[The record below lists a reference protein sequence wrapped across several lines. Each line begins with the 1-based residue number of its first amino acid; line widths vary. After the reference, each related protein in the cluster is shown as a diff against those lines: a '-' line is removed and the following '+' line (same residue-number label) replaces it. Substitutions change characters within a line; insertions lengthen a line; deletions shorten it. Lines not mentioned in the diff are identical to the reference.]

1 MSVINT
7 NVKALTAQASMS
19 NVNKT
24 MSTAMERL
32 STGSRINSAKD
43 DAAGLAISL
52 RMTSDIRGFAVAIRN
67 ANDGISLTQTAEG
80 GLGQI
85 NDMLQRMRE
94 LAVQSSNGSASA
106 DNRAASQLEVTQLKQ
121 EIDNIAT
128 RTNFNG
134 IKLLDGTAAKLNL
147 QTGVNAGDSMTVQI
161 AAAGTKDLGLGARSS
176 LSATGVSGAVGAL
189 KSIAAGDL
197 TINGVAVG
205 ASSAD
210 DDTLSTTGFETI
222 TFGAPALTA
231 ASKAFTFDGVSFA
244 ATSTI
249 DSDTAAETAVN
260 FANAYNASALSTKL
274 YTAAASGNNI
284 IMTARVAGDTVVIGT
299 PAAGAAGSQASTA
312 TAGNEVAATST
323 TIANGGT
330 EKATSAIAKVAAIN
344 RIAAQ
349 TGVTASVSATTV
361 SGSVMT
367 AAAGTGTIRINGVST
382 ASFST
387 TTDAGVSRANTAAAI
402 NLITAQ
408 TGVRAIDT
416 GDLKKG
422 VVLVADDG
430 RNITVAIAGSTGT
443 FNTLSTGLGASAV
456 NSGGFTL
463 SSANGSPVVVGSSS
477 NGTVA
482 NAGLSAGTYT
492 ANVSIVS
499 STARAAAATT
509 VAPSAATTGLLEAGT
524 MKINGISIDAAITAD
539 DTASDVSATSS
550 TKAASA
556 IAIAAAIN
564 KKSAQTGV
572 VAKAEP
578 NVVVGSGFV
587 AHTRAGTL
595 NLNGTAIALT
605 ATTGASRG
613 SLVTEINKYSGQTGV
628 VASDN
633 GSGLTMTAA
642 DGRNIAMAY
651 GSVTA
656 AAVTDIGILADSVK
670 LGDATPANSTADTAI
685 TSYSRVSLSSDLTF
699 SLEAGSDGNA
709 NLEKLGFKAGTIGGA
724 NNGVRIATV
733 NVGTEAGAQL
743 AITALD
749 AAMKSVSMSQAQL
762 GAFQNRLDAVVSNL
776 TVANLNMSA
785 SRSRIQDTDYA
796 TESTNLAKA
805 QIISQAATAML
816 AQANQSGQSVL
827 ALLK

>member
-1 MSVINT
+1 MSVVNT
-7 NVKALTAQASMS
+7 NVKSLTAQASLS
-19 NVNKT
+19 NVNKS

-134 IKLLDGTAAKLNL
+134 IKLLDGTAAKLDL
-147 QTGVNAGDSMTVQI
+147 QTGVNAGDMMTVQI

-176 LSATGVSGAVGAL
+176 LSATGFSGAAGTL
-189 KSIAAGDL
+189 KSIAAGDM

-210 DDTLSTTGFETI
+210 DDTVSTSGFETVTIVFPTVANAKTVKFDNI
-222 TFGAPALTA
+222 TYTA
-231 ASKAFTFDGVSFA
+231 ANGDGATAAGAAAAFA
-244 ATSTI
+244 A
-249 DSDTAAETAVN
+249 V
-260 FANAYNASALSTKL
+260 YNASATRLYSASTDG
-274 YTAAASGNNI
+274 TASVVF
-284 IMTARVAGDTVVIGT
+284 TALVAGDLTSAG
-299 PAAGAAGSQASTA
+299 AAGAAGSQVPAA
-312 TAGNEVAATST
+312 AADPMVAVTST
-323 TIANGGT
+323 TVANGGT

-344 RIAAQ
+344 RISAQ
-349 TGVTASVSATTV
+349 TGVSASVSATTV
-361 SGSVMT
+361 SGSVMSAT
-367 AAAGTGTIRINGVST
+367 AGTGTIRINGVST

-387 TTDAGVSRANTAAAI
+387 TADAGVSRANTAAAI

-408 TGVRAIDT
+408 TGVRAVDT

-422 VVLVADDG
+422 VVLIADDG
-430 RNITVAIAGSTGT
+430 RNITAAIAGTSGT
-443 FNTLSTGLGASAV
+443 FTAASTGLGASAV
-456 NSGGFTL
+456 TSGGYTL
-463 SSANGSPVVVGSSS
+463 SSANGSPVVVGSTS

-539 DTASDVSATSS
+539 DTASDVTATSS

-587 AHTRAGTL
+587 PHTRAGTL
-595 NLNGTAIALT
+595 QLNGTAIALT
-605 ATTGASRG
+605 ATSGASRG

-642 DGRNIAMAY
+642 DGRNISMAY
-651 GSVTA
+651 GGIADVVA
-656 AAVTDIGILADSVK
+656 TDIGILAASMVTS
-670 LGDATPANSTADTAI
+670 ATAADVTAAKAT
-685 TSYSRVSLSSDLTF
+685 TTYSRVSLSSDLTF
-699 SLEAGSDGNA
+699 SLEAGSDGNG

-733 NVGTEAGAQL
+733 NVGTQAGAQL

-785 SRSRIQDTDYA
+785 SRSRIMDTDYA
-796 TESTNLAKA
+796 KESSNLAKA

>member
-1 MSVINT
+1 MIV
-7 NVKALTAQASMS
+7 
-19 NVNKT
+19 
-24 MSTAMERL
+24 
-32 STGSRINSAKD
+32 
-43 DAAGLAISL
+43 
-52 RMTSDIRGFAVAIRN
+52 
-67 ANDGISLTQTAEG
+67 
-80 GLGQI
+80 
-85 NDMLQRMRE
+85 
-94 LAVQSSNGSASA
+94 
-106 DNRAASQLEVTQLKQ
+106 
-121 EIDNIAT
+121 
-128 RTNFNG
+128 
-134 IKLLDGTAAKLNL
+134 
-147 QTGVNAGDSMTVQI
+147 
-161 AAAGTKDLGLGARSS
+161 
-176 LSATGVSGAVGAL
+176 ATG
-189 KSIAAGDL
+189 
-197 TINGVAVG
+197 
-205 ASSAD
+205 
-210 DDTLSTTGFETI
+210 
-222 TFGAPALTA
+222 
-231 ASKAFTFDGVSFA
+231 
-244 ATSTI
+244 
-249 DSDTAAETAVN
+249 
-260 FANAYNASALSTKL
+260 
-274 YTAAASGNNI
+274 
-284 IMTARVAGDTVVIGT
+284 TVV
-299 PAAGAAGSQASTA
+299 
-312 TAGNEVAATST
+312 V
-323 TIANGGT
+323 NGGA
-330 EKATSAIAKVAAIN
+330 EKATSAISKIAAIN
-344 RIAAQ
+344 RISAQ
-349 TGVTASVSATTV
+349 TGVSASVSATTV

-387 TTDAGVSRANTAAAI
+387 TADAGVSRANTTAAI

-408 TGVRAIDT
+408 TGVRAVDT
-416 GDLKKG
+416 GDVKKG
-422 VVLVADDG
+422 VVLIADDG
-430 RNITVAIAGSTGT
+430 RNITAAIAGSTGSFT
-443 FNTLSTGLGASAV
+443 SASTGLGFSGV
-456 NSGGFTL
+456 NSGGYTL
-463 SSANGSPVVVGSSS
+463 SSANGSPVVVGSTS

-482 NAGLSAGTYT
+482 NAGLAAGTYT

-499 STARAAAATT
+499 STARAAAATDT
-509 VAPSAATTGLLEAGT
+509 APSAATTGLLEAGT

-539 DTASDVSATSS
+539 DTASDVTAGSS

-578 NVVVGSGFV
+578 NVVVGTGFV

-595 NLNGTAIALT
+595 QLNGTAIALT

-633 GSGLTMTAA
+633 GNGLTMTAA
-642 DGRNIAMAY
+642 DGRNISMAY
-651 GSVTA
+651 GGVADAVVADVGILPAAIVVHATGTNVTA
-656 AAVTDIGILADSVK
+656 AK
-670 LGDATPANSTADTAI
+670 AI

-733 NVGTEAGAQL
+733 NVGTQAGAQL